1 MGGLVATILTWLA
14 ILLADIR
21 VVQCLLGI
29 WIFQKS
35 AVVAR
40 HLEDNTPMNLRS
52 CVLLLTLFP
61 VIAFA
66 AGYKSAELSGDGA
79 GVVITSVDG
88 SQFDAPSVPDQV
100 AFSSPRVSGDG
111 RHVGWL
117 ALFPNCCT
125 SYPVELLLVVLDES
139 RHMHTFDGTK
149 MAMFGWCFPAKVGT
163 VAYAQGVLHG
173 SDFRN
178 FELRRISDGVLVAH
192 YEFPHDEADNDLAR
206 KRAPGWVRC
215 VPE

>member
-1 MGGLVATILTWLA
+1 M
-14 ILLADIR
+14 
-21 VVQCLLGI
+21 VV
-29 WIFQKS
+29 
-35 AVVAR
+35 R

-52 CVLLLTLFP
+52 CVLLLAVLP
-61 VIAFA
+61 AIAPA
-66 AGYKSAELSGDGA
+66 AGYKSAMLSGDGA

-100 AFSSPRVSGDG
+100 AFSSPRVSSDG
-111 RHVGWL
+111 RYVGWL

-149 MAMFGWCFPAKVGT
+149 MAMFGWCFPAKAGT

-178 FELRRISDGVLVAH
+178 FELRRIADGVLVAH
-192 YEFPHDEADNDLAR
+192 YEFPHEEAANALAHN
-206 KRAPGWVRC
+206 RAPGWVRC